1 MPESYNLKYCVFP
14 CLDIIGQYVKIV
26 EDSQK
31 EIDGIHRMIESK
43 KLDKT
48 KLVQENNKSLVIFGN
63 KKSLQQYETCLAN
76 ERIINKR
83 VLGELED

>member
-1 MPESYNLKYCVFP
+1 MPEAYNLKYCIIP

-31 EIDGIHRMIESK
+31 EIDTIHRMVDSK

-48 KLVQENNKSLVIFGN
+48 KLIQENNKSLVIFGN
-63 KKSLQQYETCLAN
+63 KKSW
-76 ERIINKR
+76 
-83 VLGELED
+83 